1 MTKGFDKRLRYS
13 YIYCLKERDICLL
26 SETSLSTQ
34 TVFATFDLWPLVL
47 ISRSHL
53 AIAFSIVFTYI
64 LLSGRRKGKDFQH
77 FHHLPWF
84 VFCLPVSFV
93 FIFVWHITISRH
105 WTHQP
110 AGEQLHSCAH
120 QQLGFCLHIS
130 THGCHCPLS
139 PGDLLWPSPAVSNN
153 SWTSK
158 LTEFYKKL

>member
-34 TVFATFDLWPLVL
+34 TQVFATFDLWPLVL

-84 VFCLPVSFV
+84 VFCLSYLFCFHFCVAHHNQQTLNPP
-93 FIFVWHITISRH
+93 TSRRTAAFLCSSTAGLLS
-105 WTHQP
+105 THQYP
-110 AGEQLHSCAH
+110 LLSLSSQPWRSPVAFSCC
-120 QQLGFCLHIS
+120 F
-130 THGCHCPLS
+130 
-139 PGDLLWPSPAVSNN
+139 
-153 SWTSK
+153 
-158 LTEFYKKL
+158 